1 MKMNEHRNALPMRPV
16 EQVAAVRSRKAN
28 VYLDTI
34 SEFMDMNERT
44 VEIDLD
50 AVGIKAPTLRVGLT
64 RAIEDLGLGDRVDFS
79 IRPSVGKVY
88 LMRTDLDE

>member
-1 MKMNEHRNALPMRPV
+1 MNERRNALPMRKV
-16 EQVAAVRSRKAN
+16 ETVTPIKSRRAN

-34 SEFMDMNERT
+34 DEFMDMNEKT

-50 AVGIKAPTLRVGLT
+50 AVGIKPPTLRAGLI
-64 RAIEDLGLGDRVDFS
+64 RAIEDRELQDKVEFS

>member
-1 MKMNEHRNALPMRPV
+1 MSERRNALPMRRV
-16 EQVAAVRSRKAN
+16 ETVAPIKSRRAN

-34 SEFMDMNERT
+34 DEFVEMNERT
-44 VEIDLD
+44 VEIDLE

-64 RAIEDLGLGDRVDFS
+64 RAIEDRGLQDKVEFS

-88 LMRTDLDE
+88 LLRKDLDD